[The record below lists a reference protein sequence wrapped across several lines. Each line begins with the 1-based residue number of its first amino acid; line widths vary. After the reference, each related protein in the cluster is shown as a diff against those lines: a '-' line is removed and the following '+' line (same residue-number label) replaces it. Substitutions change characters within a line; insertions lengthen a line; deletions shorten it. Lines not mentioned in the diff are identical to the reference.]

1 MSNFFKILFGS
12 CLGTLLALG
21 ALFFIGVS
29 AIAGLA
35 AAGEEKPKV
44 SANSILEIDLVSVPE
59 LSGNQPLN
67 SPFAGGFDTD
77 EVIGLHDLI
86 RAIENAKDDDDIK
99 GIYLNNSFNAIPF
112 TTLRLLR
119 ESVEDFRS
127 SGKFVISYAP
137 YYEQKAYYLAS
148 AGDEVFM
155 GPLGAVDFRG
165 LGAEIPFFKGAL
177 DKVGVR
183 MDVFWAGDY
192 KSATEPYR
200 RTSMSD
206 ESREQTKEYLEALFG
221 IMLEDVSKSREIAP
235 AELRKMADELTGW
248 KGQEAIDAG
257 LVDGIKRRT
266 EIDRRLHE
274 LVGFDLDKKLNTI
287 DVDDYF
293 SARLKKLKG
302 GGDSEVAVLIAEGTI
317 VDGKGDLGSIGDQKY
332 VKQLEKFI
340 DDDDVKAVVL
350 RVNSGGGSASSSE
363 NIWYAVEQLKEAGK
377 PVVVS
382 MGDYAASGGYY
393 IAAGADSIFAEPSTI
408 TGSIGVFMMFPNMKE
423 LMNDKLGI
431 TFDTV
436 NTARNATAFSTFRD
450 MGEEEK
456 AILKAR
462 TENIYDI
469 FLGRVAEGRDLPV
482 ERVREIAGGRVYSG
496 IRAEELGLVD
506 RLGGLEEAIES
517 AANLANLDNDY
528 SIGHYPK
535 IKPPLEQLLEDL
547 LGQELA
553 PTVSEGVVKQQLG
566 PENYEYYQMIRDL
579 TNTQGAQARLPH
591 IVKF

>member
-1 MSNFFKILFGS
+1 
-12 CLGTLLALG
+12 
-21 ALFFIGVS
+21 
-29 AIAGLA
+29 
-35 AAGEEKPKV
+35 
-44 SANSILEIDLVSVPE
+44 
-59 LSGNQPLN
+59 
-67 SPFAGGFDTD
+67 
-77 EVIGLHDLI
+77 
-86 RAIENAKDDDDIK
+86 
-99 GIYLNNSFNAIPF
+99 
-112 TTLRLLR
+112 
-119 ESVEDFRS
+119 
-127 SGKFVISYAP
+127 
-137 YYEQKAYYLAS
+137 
-148 AGDEVFM
+148 
-155 GPLGAVDFRG
+155 
-165 LGAEIPFFKGAL
+165 
-177 DKVGVR
+177 
-183 MDVFWAGDY
+183 
-192 KSATEPYR
+192 
-200 RTSMSD
+200 
-206 ESREQTKEYLEALFG
+206 
-221 IMLEDVSKSREIAP
+221 
-235 AELRKMADELTGW
+235 
-248 KGQEAIDAG
+248 
-257 LVDGIKRRT
+257 
-266 EIDRRLHE
+266 
-274 LVGFDLDKKLNTI
+274 
-287 DVDDYF
+287 
-293 SARLKKLKG
+293 
-302 GGDSEVAVLIAEGTI
+302 
-317 VDGKGDLGSIGDQKY
+317 
-332 VKQLEKFI
+332 
-340 DDDDVKAVVL
+340 
-350 RVNSGGGSASSSE
+350 
-363 NIWYAVEQLKEAGK
+363 
-377 PVVVS
+377 
-382 MGDYAASGGYY
+382 
-393 IAAGADSIFAEPSTI
+393 
-408 TGSIGVFMMFPNMKE
+408 MMFPNMKE